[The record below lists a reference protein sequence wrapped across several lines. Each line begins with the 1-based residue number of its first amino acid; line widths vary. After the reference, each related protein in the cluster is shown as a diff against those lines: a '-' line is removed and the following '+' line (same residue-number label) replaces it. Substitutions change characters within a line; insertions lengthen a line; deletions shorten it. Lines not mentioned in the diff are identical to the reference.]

1 MEWVYH
7 QILQLTTRRKELFKQ
22 HKCSPLPSIIIPP
35 LSQLPVFVGFTVVLS
50 RLSIDPTPF
59 DSESFFTL
67 STLAHPD
74 PTMTLPVI
82 LGFLT
87 MANVESG
94 NWVLN
99 AAEREQVRKADE
111 EEKKR
116 ILDGGKPRL
125 HPGKVLKTFLRGLSI
140 ARIIIAAMTPGVRFY
155 SCFYLWWHYDRTL

>member
-1 MEWVYH
+1 M
-7 QILQLTTRRKELFKQ
+7 RRKELFKQ

-35 LSQLPVFVGFTVVLS
+35 LAQLPVFVGFTVVLS
-50 RLSIDPTPF
+50 RLSVDPTPF

-82 LGFLT
+82 LGLLT

-94 NWVLN
+94 NWVLT
-99 AAEREQVRKADE
+99 AVEREQIRKADL

-116 ILDGGKPRL
+116 VLEGGKPRL
-125 HPGKVLKTFLRGLSI
+125 HPGKVFKTILRGLSI
-140 ARIIIAAMTPGVRFY
+140 VRIIIAAMTPGVRLFFFL
-155 SCFYLWWHYDRTL
+155 SLFPT